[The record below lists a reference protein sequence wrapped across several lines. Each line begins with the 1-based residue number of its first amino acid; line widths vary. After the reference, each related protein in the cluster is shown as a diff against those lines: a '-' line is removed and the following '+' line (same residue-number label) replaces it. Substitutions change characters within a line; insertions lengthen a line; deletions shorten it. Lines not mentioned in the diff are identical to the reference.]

1 MDDDRTTIERGL
13 DGARPA
19 SARGS
24 DADRTLDARERGVR
38 LFLSSTV
45 SRRAVEC
52 DNVFT
57 GKKRSPIDVIEGL
70 VPSHRGDATP

>member
-1 MDDDRTTIERGL
+1 MTYHGYQRHIRHGRRLDDDRTTIERGL

-24 DADRTLDARERGVR
+24 DAGRTLDARERGVR

-45 SRRAVEC
+45 
-52 DNVFT
+52 
-57 GKKRSPIDVIEGL
+57 
-70 VPSHRGDATP
+70 PSVTLHSHTTVTFNSCNI

>member
-24 DADRTLDARERGVR
+24 DAGRTLDARERGVR

-45 SRRAVEC
+45 HVGHISLHFLIFINPEIILQH
-52 DNVFT
+52 FHL
-57 GKKRSPIDVIEGL
+57 EGTFRL
-70 VPSHRGDATP
+70 